1 MYLLLLAA
9 VVGSTVKLSEF
20 LSPSIS
26 NGIHDSNCFQFI
38 FLYAQLYLGIF
49 LSFASAV
56 EASVMLP

>member
-38 FLYAQLYLGIF
+38 LLYAQLYF
-49 LSFASAV
+49 SFIASTV